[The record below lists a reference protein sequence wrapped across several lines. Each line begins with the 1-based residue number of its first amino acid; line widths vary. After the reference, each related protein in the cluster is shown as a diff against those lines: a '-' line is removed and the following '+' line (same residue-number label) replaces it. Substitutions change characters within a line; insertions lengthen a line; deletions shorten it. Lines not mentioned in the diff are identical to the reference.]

1 MKSGYGTSELLEG
14 FQLIPDIS
22 CVLPDGTS
30 FCTLSWLQVS
40 AKVNNISRGV
50 RENRTRKCQTQY
62 RKLNIRPNRG

>member
-14 FQLIPDIS
+14 FQFIPDIS
-22 CVLPDGTS
+22 CVFPDGTS

-50 RENRTRKCQTQY
+50 REKRTRNANKNNPSV
-62 RKLNIRPNRG
+62 KLNVGN

>member
-22 CVLPDGTS
+22 CVFPDGTS
-30 FCTLSWLQVS
+30 YFTLSWLQVS

-50 RENRTRKCQTQY
+50 REKRTRNANKNNPSV
-62 RKLNIRPNRG
+62 KLNVGN